1 MEEQVSLKEE
11 KASPV
16 FLDKALSLLSAA
28 RPRQWTKNLIIFGPV
43 IFAAKLSDMPAV
55 FAAFLCVIAF
65 CMTSSA
71 IYLFNDVLDR
81 EQDRI
86 HPRKSKR
93 AIASGKISV
102 ALALTTALFLVVGGF
117 AIAMTI
123 RPSVALFVLVYTAIM
138 LTYGLYL
145 KHIVLIDV
153 MTVASGFVI
162 RAVAGGL
169 AAVAPA
175 SGWFLLCASFG
186 SLFLALEKRRHELS
200 TLSQSANQHRAV
212 LDHYSTE
219 LIDRVQGIVV
229 PGLLTCYI
237 FYSFQSYHGQWMM
250 LTVPFVFYGIVRYQI
265 LSIQEVL
272 TGTPEE
278 VLLRDRPTQVTIL
291 LWLLTSIGVLYR
303 IIPDGAQ
310 HIISWLDSISIM
322 H

>member
-1 MEEQVSLKEE
+1 MEEQVLKEQ
-11 KASPV
+11 KASPA
-16 FLDKALSLLSAA
+16 FLDKALALLGAA

-43 IFAAKLSDMPAV
+43 IFSAKLADLSAV
-55 FAAFLCVIAF
+55 NATLLCIVAF
-65 CMTSSA
+65 CMCSSA

-93 AIASGKISV
+93 AIASGKVSV
-102 ALALTTALFLVVGGF
+102 PLALTTSLLLVVGGF
-117 AIAMTI
+117 VLALAI
-123 RPSVALFVLVYTAIM
+123 RPSVALCVLLYTTIM
-138 LTYGLYL
+138 ITYGFYL
-145 KHIVLIDV
+145 KHVVLIDV

-169 AAVAPA
+169 AALAPA
-175 SGWFLLCASFG
+175 SGWFLLCTSFG

-200 TLSQSANQHRAV
+200 TLSESATQHRAV
-212 LDHYSTE
+212 LDHYSIG

-237 FYSFQSYHGQWMM
+237 FYSFLSLHGQWMM

-272 TGTPEE
+272 TGSPEE
-278 VLLRDRPTQVTIL
+278 VLIRDRPTQVTIL

-303 IIPDGAQ
+303 IIPEGAQ
-310 HIISWLDSISIM
+310 HFIAWLDSISIM

>member
-1 MEEQVSLKEE
+1 MEEQALEDKE
-11 KASPV
+11 KTAPA
-16 FLDKALSLLSAA
+16 FMDKALALLSAA

-43 IFAAKLSDMPAV
+43 IFAAKLSDLVALKATI
-55 FAAFLCVIAF
+55 FCVIAF
-65 CMTSSA
+65 CMASSA

-81 EQDRI
+81 EQDRV
-86 HPRKSKR
+86 HPRKRLR
-93 AIASGKISV
+93 AIASGKVSV
-102 ALALTTALFLVVGGF
+102 RLALTTALLLIICGF
-117 AIAMTI
+117 AIALLI
-123 RPSVALFVLVYTAIM
+123 RPSVALFVLLYTALM
-138 LTYGLYL
+138 LAYGVCL

-212 LDHYSTE
+212 LDHYSAE

-272 TGTPEE
+272 TGSPEE

-303 IIPDGAQ
+303 IIPEGAQ
-310 HIISWLDSISIM
+310 ALQIWLDSVSII